1 MWFTAPVQVARYC
14 RRCGEALAP
23 DAVYCA
29 ACGTATA
36 YSPGPAVEVEAVA
49 APGFDTASGGPAG
62 YGRRVAA
69 WALDCVIVYSIAL
82 VVAVT
87 VLVIT
92 VPDGRLSSQGQT
104 GVGLLIVM
112 IVPMYSAILHR
123 IWHGQTIGKNA
134 FGIAVRRKDG
144 AEIGLGRSFARS
156 YARAAG
162 WLFFPVWVLDSLWPL
177 WERKNRTLH
186 DLVAETVV
194 IPEPR
199 TSMENVGRHP
209 PTRPD

>member
-14 RRCGEALAP
+14 RSCGEALAP

-36 YSPGPAVEVEAVA
+36 SSPAPAVHAEAFA
-49 APGFDTASGGPAG
+49 APGADVASKGPAR

-69 WALDCVIVYSIAL
+69 WALDCVIVYSVAL
-82 VVAVT
+82 GMAVT
-87 VLVIT
+87 VILLT
-92 VPDGRLSSQGQT
+92 VPDARPSSQGQT
-104 GVGLLIVM
+104 GIGLLIWVALP
-112 IVPMYSAILHR
+112 IYSATLHR
-123 IWHGQTIGKNA
+123 FWHGQTIGKNA
-134 FGIAVRRKDG
+134 LGIAVRRMDG
-144 AEIGLGRSFARS
+144 TEIGLGRSFARS

-177 WERKNRTLH
+177 WERNNRALH

-194 IPEPR
+194 IGL
-199 TSMENVGRHP
+199 TSPSRQA
-209 PTRPD
+209 

>member
-23 DAVYCA
+23 DAVFCA

-36 YSPGPAVEVEAVA
+36 SSAGPAVEAEAVA
-49 APGFDTASGGPAG
+49 APAAETASGGPAR

-82 VVAVT
+82 AVAVT

-92 VPDGRLSSQGQT
+92 APDGRLSSQGQT

-112 IVPMYSAILHR
+112 IVPMYSAILHG

-134 FGIAVRRKDG
+134 FGIAVRRLDG
-144 AEIGLGRSFARS
+144 MEIGLGRSFARS

-177 WERKNRTLH
+177 WERNNRTLH

-194 IPEPR
+194 IGL
-199 TSMENVGRHP
+199 TSPAR
-209 PTRPD
+209 RA